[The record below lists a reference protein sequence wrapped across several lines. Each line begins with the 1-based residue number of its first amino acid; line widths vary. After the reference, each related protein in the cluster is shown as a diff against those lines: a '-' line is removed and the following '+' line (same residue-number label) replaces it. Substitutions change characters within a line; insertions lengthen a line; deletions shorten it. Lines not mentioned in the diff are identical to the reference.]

1 LLPDRRPHPRES
13 GMPVNLE
20 FVLEDKSLWG
30 IVLQRFFLAG
40 AIASWP
46 LRKQPR
52 RASPSW
58 CAWGDERNNPLD
70 ATAVSS
76 DQC

>member
-1 LLPDRRPHPRES
+1 
-13 GMPVNLE
+13 MPVKLD
-20 FVLEDKSLWG
+20 FVLEDKSLGG
-30 IVLQRFFLAG
+30 ILLQRFFLAC

-52 RASPSW
+52 CAFPSW
-58 CAWGDERNNPLD
+58 CAWDDEPNNPLD

-76 DQC
+76 DRR